1 MHWRYRWVKKKR
13 NLIVKAELNAKHV
26 WGKIIT
32 YLREHHLSALHVA
45 CGDVSDVRI
54 ENGLLVISTDQD
66 YLNSILNKEENR
78 EEINNAIKF
87 FGFDLKFEIKL
98 LDKPSAEVEAD
109 LQTLREYF
117 GEELKIK

>member
-1 MHWRYRWVKKKR
+1 MHWRSRWVKKKR
-13 NLIVKAELNAKHV
+13 NLTVKAELNAKHV

-45 CGDVSDVRI
+45 CGDVSDVKI
-54 ENGLLVISTDQD
+54 ENGVLVISTDQD

-98 LDKPSAEVEAD
+98 LGKPSAEVEAD